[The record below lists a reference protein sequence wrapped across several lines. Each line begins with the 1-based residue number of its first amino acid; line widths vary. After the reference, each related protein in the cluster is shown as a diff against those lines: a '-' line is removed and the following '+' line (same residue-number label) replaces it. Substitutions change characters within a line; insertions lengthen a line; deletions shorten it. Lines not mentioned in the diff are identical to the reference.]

1 MRMTTVR
8 TLTKRMFVLLLTGLL
23 LLPGN
28 SIYII
33 SARAVDEMEM
43 ALSEDV
49 SFPEDTGFSENL
61 IFPEKSEFSEES
73 EEELSERAGI
83 AAQNVSFLTAETVT
97 SINENG
103 DSFTERFSIPYA
115 TSKSMWFN
123 DFGSTQVIRTHNDPS
138 VVHYTGGKVEIVVY
152 QEGVSNLYT
161 MINGVQRSVSVET
174 MESKFTD
181 NVQYS
186 RTRFTL
192 DYDRH
197 ILDHDEPY
205 TIFTAGTIQLT
216 NPGASKPHTRHEV
229 NVYIYW
235 DYNDLPDAP
244 VVSFAY
250 DSAADKMVL
259 SGANSTMEYRLKTD
273 RSDAWQ
279 PCTDEPMYFDV
290 TGTKSATYFVRYSAA
305 GAGAVSKVK
314 ELVLPGK
321 KAAPDATYDLTNET
335 FYRLSNTMEIQF
347 GDNNYVPLT
356 GTTLEV
362 SDIIDTIA
370 AGETLTVNVRQKG
383 TATLPSGMVKSFTL
397 YSRAA
402 APTSVTFNP
411 IPLTL
416 TGCTTSMQ
424 YRPDT
429 TTTWANVP
437 GTTLNLVNFASG
449 DRDVVVYVRTRPTSN
464 NAASRP
470 IEFTIPKLL
479 NAPTGTLEYDNER
492 ISGLEP
498 GAYQYSFNGTSWSNL
513 NITDGFWKLSSLIT
527 TSARTLYLR
536 KAGTST
542 TPITASTL
550 FNMPRR
556 PVAPTTPNFAYNDA
570 NYPDKIVFTGLT
582 TDMEYRKSTD
592 TNWIDVPASGLVF
605 DPQTTFVTYYVRNK
619 ATSDT
624 WASAYRSVGMSSMP
638 KAPTIYYDKTTEN
651 LTRLG
656 TAFEISFDGGDYTA
670 LTSSTYNLS
679 TQIDNIPVNGTLL
692 VRVRRKATSTAPAG
706 QIATLTLN
714 ARTSTVADISGAE
727 NEFLTVPGDINIPV
741 TLPDV
746 EDGPVTPPDVEDGP
760 VTPPDVEDVPVTPPD
775 VEDVPVTPP
784 DVEDGP
790 VTPPDV
796 EDVPVIP
803 PDVENVPVTTPNAE
817 DT

>member
-1 MRMTTVR
+1 MRITTVKV
-8 TLTKRMFVLLLTGLL
+8 LTKRMFVFLLTGLL
-23 LLPGN
+23 LLPSNG
-28 SIYII
+28 IYVI
-33 SARAVDEMEM
+33 SASAADEV
-43 ALSEDV
+43 ALSENV

-61 IFPEKSEFSEES
+61 VPPEEAELSAEP
-73 EEELSERAGI
+73 EELSERAGI
-83 AAQNVSFLTAETVT
+83 AAKPVSLLTVESVT
-97 SINENG
+97 STNKDGSKTQIEPVNI
-103 DSFTERFSIPYA
+103 RYA

-123 DFGSTQVIRTHNDPS
+123 DYNKSVQIVRTHKDPS
-138 VVHYTGGKVEIVVY
+138 TLHYTGGKVQIIVY
-152 QEGVSNLYT
+152 EEGSSNPYT
-161 MINGVQRSVSVET
+161 MINGVQRSVGVET
-174 MESKFTD
+174 IKSVFNERE
-181 NVQYS
+181 QYT
-186 RTRFTL
+186 RTRYTL

-205 TIFTAGTIQLT
+205 TIFTVYTMQLT
-216 NPGASKPHTRHEV
+216 NQHSSTPYTRHEV
-229 NVYIYW
+229 NIYIYW
-235 DYNDLPDAP
+235 DYGDLSDAP
-244 VVSFAY
+244 DVSFAY
-250 DSAADKMVL
+250 DSAEDKMVL

-347 GDNNYVPLT
+347 GNNNYVPLT

-370 AGETLTVNVRQKG
+370 TGETLTVNVRQKG
-383 TATLPSGMVKSFTL
+383 TATLPSGMARSFTL

-402 APTSVTFNP
+402 APASVTFNP

-429 TTTWANVP
+429 TITWANVP
-437 GTTLNLVNFASG
+437 GTTLNLANFASG

-470 IEFTIPKLL
+470 IGFTIPKLL

-498 GAYQYSFNGTSWSNL
+498 GAYHYSLNGTSWSNL
-513 NITDGFWKLSSLIT
+513 NITDGIWNLSSLIT
-527 TSARTLYLR
+527 TSDRTLYLR
-536 KAGTST
+536 KASTST
-542 TPITASTL
+542 TPISAPTL
-550 FNMPRR
+550 FNIPRR
-556 PVAPTTPNFAYNDA
+556 PVAPTTPNFNYNDA
-570 NYPDKIVFTGLT
+570 NYPDKIVFIGLT

-592 TNWIDVPASGLVF
+592 ANWVDVPASDLVF

-619 ATSDT
+619 ATNDT
-624 WASAYRSVGMSSMP
+624 WASAYWSVGMASMP

-656 TAFEISFDGGDYTA
+656 TAYEISFDGGAYTA

-679 TQIDNIPVNGTLL
+679 TQIDNIPPNGTLL
-692 VRVRRKATSTAPAG
+692 VHVRRKATTTAPAG

-714 ARTSTVADISGAE
+714 ARMTTVADSSEVE
-727 NEFLTVPGDINIPV
+727 NESVATPGDSGIPV
-741 TLPDV
+741 ITPDV
-746 EDGPVTPPDVEDGP
+746 EELPVITPDVKDVF
-760 VTPPDVEDVPVTPPD
+760 VTTPDIEDVPVATS
-775 VEDVPVTPP
+775 
-784 DVEDGP
+784 
-790 VTPPDV
+790 
-796 EDVPVIP
+796 
-803 PDVENVPVTTPNAE
+803 NAE

>member
-1 MRMTTVR
+1 MRMTTIKA
-8 TLTKRMFVLLLTGLL
+8 LTKRMFILLLTGLL
-23 LLPGN
+23 LLSGD
-28 SIYII
+28 SIYVT
-33 SARAVDEMEM
+33 SASAVDVPALFEE
-43 ALSEDV
+43 AGLPEEAGLSEDADLSEDV
-49 SFPEDTGFSENL
+49 GL
-61 IFPEKSEFSEES
+61 S
-73 EEELSERAGI
+73 EEEAPSERAGI
-83 AAQNVSFLTAETVT
+83 AAQNVSFLTAESVT
-97 SINENG
+97 SIDAQG
-103 DSFTERFSIPYA
+103 HKLTEGFKIPYVTA
-115 TSKSMWFN
+115 KSMWFK
-123 DFGSTQVIRTHNDPS
+123 DPAATQIIRTHNDPS

-161 MINGVQRSVSVET
+161 MINGVQRSVGT
-174 MESKFTD
+174 KTIESEFTD
-181 NVQYS
+181 KVQYS
-186 RTRFTL
+186 RTCYTI

-197 ILDHDEPY
+197 IFDHDAPY
-205 TIFTAGTIQLT
+205 TIFTAGTIQPT
-216 NPGASKPHTRHEV
+216 NSGGSNSHTRYEV

-235 DYNDLPDAP
+235 DYGDLSDAP

-250 DSAADKMVL
+250 DSTVDKMVL
-259 SGANSTMEYRLKTD
+259 SGADSTMEYRLKVPS
-273 RSDAWQ
+273 SDPWK
-279 PCTDEPMYFDV
+279 PCTDEPLYFDV
-290 TGTKSATYFVRYSAA
+290 TGTKNETYFVRYSAA
-305 GAGAVSKVK
+305 GNDGKASEIK

-321 KAAPDATYDLTNET
+321 KAAPDVTYDLTNET
-335 FYRLSNTMEIQF
+335 FLRLSNTMEIQF

-356 GTTLEV
+356 NTTLEV
-362 SDIIDTIA
+362 SDIIDSIA
-370 AGETLTVNVRQKG
+370 AGDKLTVNVRQKG
-383 TATLPSGMVKSFTL
+383 TATLPSGMAKSFTL
-397 YSRAA
+397 YARAA

-429 TTTWANVP
+429 TTKWTNVP

-449 DRDVVVYVRTRPTSN
+449 DRDVVVYVRARPTSN

-479 NAPTGTLEYDNER
+479 NAPIGTLEYDNER

-741 TLPDV
+741 T
-746 EDGPVTPPDVEDGP
+746 T
-760 VTPPDVEDVPVTPPD
+760 PDVEDVPVTTPD
-775 VEDVPVTPP
+775 VEDVPVTLL
-784 DVEDGP
+784 DVGDVP